1 MTYENGGQLDRAL
14 KRVVRD
20 RGGDPGDGCRRALRD
35 RFLCRVFS
43 NPDGRFILKGGSGL
57 LARIPD
63 GRVTRDID
71 FPKGTG
77 FSAVSDEEVERV
89 YDAINRRPHK
99 RLGFR
104 TPYEVHYSGVLQ
116 LL

>member
-1 MTYENGGQLDRAL
+1 MREH
-14 KRVVRD
+14 
-20 RGGDPGDGCRRALRD
+20 
-35 RFLCRVFS
+35 
-43 NPDGRFILKGGSGL
+43 
-57 LARIPD
+57 
-63 GRVTRDID
+63 

>member
-1 MTYENGGQLDRAL
+1 MAGLRWHDWLLSVGQNGCFYSSA
-14 KRVVRD
+14 
-20 RGGDPGDGCRRALRD
+20 
-35 RFLCRVFS
+35 
-43 NPDGRFILKGGSGL
+43 NN
-57 LARIPD
+57 
-63 GRVTRDID
+63 

>member
-1 MTYENGGQLDRAL
+1 MREY
-14 KRVVRD
+14 
-20 RGGDPGDGCRRALRD
+20 
-35 RFLCRVFS
+35 
-43 NPDGRFILKGGSGL
+43 
-57 LARIPD
+57 
-63 GRVTRDID
+63 